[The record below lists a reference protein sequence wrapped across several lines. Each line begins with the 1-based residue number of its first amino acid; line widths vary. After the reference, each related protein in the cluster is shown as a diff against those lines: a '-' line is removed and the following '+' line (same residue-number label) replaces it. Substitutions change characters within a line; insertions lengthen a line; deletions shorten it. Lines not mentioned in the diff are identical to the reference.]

1 MDVIT
6 WYFVT
11 NYTVDLRRLMTQDT
25 PSIYSN
31 NVDHT
36 TIIRLSQHYW
46 QSGDVDV
53 PRNLYRVVPTV

>member
-11 NYTVDLRRLMTQDT
+11 NYTVDLRRLTQDT

-31 NVDHT
+31 ADHT
-36 TIIRLSQHYW
+36 TTIRLSQHW